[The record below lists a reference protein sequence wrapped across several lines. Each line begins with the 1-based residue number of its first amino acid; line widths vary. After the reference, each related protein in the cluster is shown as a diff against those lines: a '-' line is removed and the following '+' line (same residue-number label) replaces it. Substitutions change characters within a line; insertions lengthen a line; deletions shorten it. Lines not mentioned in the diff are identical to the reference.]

1 MVENDARLASLR
13 GGCTA
18 AIGASL
24 NAMITR
30 IDHTDQITA
39 VEFTHF
45 VLMGV
50 HANVQ
55 MKLDLAK

>member
-1 MVENDARLASLR
+1 MVENNARLASL
-13 GGCTA
+13 GGCTP

-24 NAMITR
+24 NAMITC
-30 IDHTDQITA
+30 INHIDQIKA